1 MRISTNTNS
10 MLAQRNFQ
18 KVSNEQKT
26 AQSKMASGDRIL
38 SAAVD
43 PAGLAISE
51 TMSAKLRS
59 QSQAKRN
66 INDGVSLLQIAEGS
80 LSDLS
85 NLGIRL
91 RQLAIQASTDTVD
104 DNSRQLVDKEFR
116 SLKEEVKRL
125 TASSSFNGNPILS
138 GESQY
143 DLQVGINN
151 DAFQDRVNYDLS
163 KILDAKSNF
172 GLDAIDLTTKLS
184 SQKSIDTVDKM
195 MSQVGLSRA
204 KIGSSQNRLESMV
217 SNLDVTHENLSS
229 AKSLIRDADIA
240 KESAISVKSKI
251 QKEATVMMMQTVN
264 ASPSKVLKLL
274 E

>member
-1 MRISTNTNS
+1 MRISTNTHS

-18 KVSNEQKT
+18 RVSNNQKS

-51 TMSAKLRS
+51 KMKATLRS
-59 QSQAKRN
+59 QSQVKRN

-104 DNSRQLVDKEFR
+104 DSSRQLADAEFR
-116 SLKEEVKRL
+116 NLKEEVKRL
-125 TASSSFNGNPILS
+125 TQSSSFNGNPILS
-138 GESQY
+138 GDSKY
-143 DLQVGINN
+143 DLQVGVNN
-151 DAFQDRVNYDLS
+151 DAFQDRINYDLS
-163 KILDAKSNF
+163 KILDAKTNF
-172 GLDAIDLTTKLS
+172 GLDQIDLTTKHAA
-184 SQKSIDTVDKM
+184 QRSIATVDKM
-195 MSQVGLSRA
+195 MTQVGLSRA
-204 KIGSSQNRLESMV
+204 KIGSSQNRLESMIT
-217 SNLDVTHENLSS
+217 NLDVSHENLSS
-229 AKSLIRDADIA
+229 AKSIIRDADMA
-240 KESAISVKSKI
+240 TETAASVSAGI
-251 QKEATVMMMQTVN
+251 QKDASIAMMQTVN
-264 ASPSKVLKLL
+264 SNPKKILKLL